1 MVSCAHMQLKLKVC
15 IQVRC
20 EVSFKNSFYT
30 PTWEKFHL
38 VSSVVVPY
46 LSKKL
51 REWLESPGMLLRRFI
66 INVRWEFV
74 GDILIYIICPELCVI
89 TTFIVSILTLLWHRF
104 LTSPVKI
111 NFVNLLLFHSI
122 VKLVTLDYSFC
133 RFRIMKTFPFL
144 SVFKL
149 LIS

>member
-15 IQVRC
+15 LQVRC

-74 GDILIYIICPELCVI
+74 GDILIYIICSELCV
-89 TTFIVSILTLLWHRF
+89 TTFIVSILTLLWQRF
-104 LTSPVKI
+104 LTSPVKM
-111 NFVNLLLFHSI
+111 NFLNLLFFYNI
-122 VKLVTLDYSFC
+122 MKLVTLNYRLC
-133 RFRIMKTFPFL
+133 RFRIMKTFSFL